1 MVFLRPFLL
10 FLIKKCAALLRILE
24 KKIDDASVHAKSF
37 LFLVKQ
43 DCSSTVQLAVVFNF
57 KTMYMIDNN
66 LH

>member
-1 MVFLRPFLL
+1 MCSSPAYSR
-10 FLIKKCAALLRILE
+10 

-37 LFLVKQ
+37 LFMVKQ
-43 DCSSTVQLAVVFNF
+43 DCSSTIQLAVVFNF